1 MSHGATP
8 PALPR
13 TRATIW
19 LLVLVERCA
28 LAVLR
33 RGPLRKRV
41 LARVDR
47 ALQRIHAELCG
58 RERK

>member
-1 MSHGATP
+1 MSHGAPP
-8 PALPR
+8 PAPAR
-13 TRATIW
+13 TRAAIW
-19 LLVLVERCA
+19 LLVLAERCA

-33 RGPLRKRV
+33 RGALRKRV

-47 ALQRIHAELCG
+47 ALHQIHVELCG

>member
-13 TRATIW
+13 TRAAIW